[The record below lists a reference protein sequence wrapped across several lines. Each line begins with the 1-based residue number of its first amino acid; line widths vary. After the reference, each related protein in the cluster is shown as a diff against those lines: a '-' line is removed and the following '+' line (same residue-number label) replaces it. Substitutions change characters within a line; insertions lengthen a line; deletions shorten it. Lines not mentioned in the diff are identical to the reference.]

1 MNKNKI
7 VSLVSS
13 LIAELGED
21 VNREGLKD
29 TPRRVAEAYAQIYSG
44 YSEKTKLDTS
54 FVMHKDL
61 SSSNLI
67 TISSIRFYSICEH
80 HLLPFFGNIT
90 IEYKPNG
97 KVLGASKFVRIC
109 NHYAR
114 RMQIQE
120 RLTQQVLE
128 EIVGITDTEYCKVSI
143 TAKHLCM
150 MMRGVEN
157 DTAEFNTSA
166 EHGHLNSN
174 I

>member
-1 MNKNKI
+1 MNKKKI
-7 VSLVSS
+7 ALLISS
-13 LIAELGED
+13 LISELGED
-21 VNREGLKD
+21 VNREGLKE
-29 TPRRVAEAYAQIYSG
+29 TPRRVAEAYSQIYSG
-44 YSEKTKLDTS
+44 YSKNEKLDTS
-54 FVMHKDL
+54 FIMHKDL
-61 SSSNLI
+61 STSNLV
-67 TISSIRFYSICEH
+67 TISSIRFYSVCEH

-90 IEYKPNG
+90 IEYRPNG

-128 EIVGITDTEYCKVSI
+128 EIVRITSTKYCKVSI
-143 TAKHLCM
+143 SAKHLCM

-166 EHGHLNSN
+166 VHGSLVSN
-174 I
+174 